1 MTEIEKIKP
10 ETMNGKKL
18 KIGIIQFKLRGEISA
33 EEKNKLEDE
42 LYILKNEVDKQPRL
56 INPRLGWIKN

>member
-42 LYILKNEVDKQPRL
+42 LYILKNEVDKQPKL
-56 INPRLGWIKN
+56 LDPRLGWIKK